1 MSQDTLSCCL
11 ATVPPRSNRLNN
23 LRVHKASSPSPHI
36 RYTHPRLGQLL
47 QRPTPHFRVTP
58 PQLEIV
64 DSITSTMHGAIVKIA
79 SRMCLSSTKRDSGPA
94 IASRFRSLSLRSTQ
108 RSKKSDISQTPVQ
121 VDVLPEFLEPGIT
134 GADLTLP
141 LFDGTSSNPEDYLI
155 DLESDSMERYPDVR
169 SYFWRVGQALELL
182 DDVEIEQPSD
192 YQQRLERDDAL
203 VKAGREHL
211 RQSRIKGDG

>member
-1 MSQDTLSCCL
+1 
-11 ATVPPRSNRLNN
+11 
-23 LRVHKASSPSPHI
+23 
-36 RYTHPRLGQLL
+36 
-47 QRPTPHFRVTP
+47 
-58 PQLEIV
+58 
-64 DSITSTMHGAIVKIA
+64 
-79 SRMCLSSTKRDSGPA
+79 MCLSSTKRDSGPA
-94 IASRFRSLSLRSTQ
+94 IASRFRSLRLRSTQ

-134 GADLTLP
+134 GADLTRP

-155 DLESDSMERYPDVR
+155 DLESDSMERVPDVR